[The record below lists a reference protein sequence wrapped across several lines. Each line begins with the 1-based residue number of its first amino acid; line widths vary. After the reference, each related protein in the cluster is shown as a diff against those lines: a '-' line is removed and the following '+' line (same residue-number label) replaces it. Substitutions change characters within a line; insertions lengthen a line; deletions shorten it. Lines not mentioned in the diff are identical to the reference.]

1 MKPLKDKMMSIELK
15 ARQLIRAKQNLKEQ
29 LEIVQRENQ
38 NLNEALKQ
46 KEAELENQIKLNQY
60 KHIAT
65 SLSDQEKKQTRQ
77 KINKLVRE
85 IDQCIAL
92 LND

>member
-29 LEIVQRENQ
+29 LEKVQRENQ
-38 NLNEALKQ
+38 NLKEALKQ
-46 KEAELENQIKLNQY
+46 KEAELENQIKLNQF

-77 KINKLVRE
+77 KINNLVRE